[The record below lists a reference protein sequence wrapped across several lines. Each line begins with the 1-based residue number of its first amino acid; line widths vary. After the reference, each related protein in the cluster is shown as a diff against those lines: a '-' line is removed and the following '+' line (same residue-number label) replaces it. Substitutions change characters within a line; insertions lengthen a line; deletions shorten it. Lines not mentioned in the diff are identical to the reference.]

1 MTQKAYELNHDLSR
15 FEECGVEPDGDGYLE
30 HKFTG
35 WDKIRPAF
43 HRAVPIIMGGTEG
56 EIVDGLNSDNKHTW
70 IVAAKMPEDIV
81 LVGLKDGC
89 STDYPYILEV
99 WTWPIMSRRMLDV
112 LLSVGNFPHQ
122 VIPVTFKSVENKEA
136 NHDYIILQLLE
147 FSDLLDMDKS
157 VYTIERGVAD
167 PEMTFVCNVKLKVLR
182 EPAGG
187 FPPIFRIK
195 GDSIPLHVSAVAKQA
210 LEDAGIQG
218 LEFDTYQLET
228 P

>member
-1 MTQKAYELNHDLSR
+1 MTHKAYKLNHDLSR

-30 HKFTG
+30 HKFKG
-35 WDKIRPAF
+35 WDELDFAF
-43 HRAVPIIMGGTEG
+43 FNAVPIILGGTEG
-56 EIVDGLNSDNKHTW
+56 EIVVNSDNRHPW
-70 IVAAKMPEDIV
+70 LVAAKMPEDIV
-81 LVGLKDGC
+81 LVTLKDGY
-89 STDYPYILEV
+89 SSMDYPYILDV
-99 WTWPIMSRRMLDV
+99 WGWPIVSRRMLDV
-112 LLSVGNFPHQ
+112 LLSVSDFPHQ
-122 VIPVTFKSVENKEA
+122 VIPVTFKSIENKEA
-136 NHDYIILQLLE
+136 NHDYVILQLLE

-218 LEFDTYQLET
+218 LDFDTYQLET